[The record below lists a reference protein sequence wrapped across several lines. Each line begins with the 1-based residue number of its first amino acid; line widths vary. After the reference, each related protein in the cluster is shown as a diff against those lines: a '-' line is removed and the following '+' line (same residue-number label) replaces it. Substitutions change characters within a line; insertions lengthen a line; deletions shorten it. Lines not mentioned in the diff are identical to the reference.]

1 MATARSNILPNFIL
15 TPQQQTLLFR
25 ALTSNQ
31 PSSSKNDQGSL
42 TPDSLTTSP
51 AQTQKNISFNE
62 PEHGLP
68 DSSLID
74 YDYDIGQD
82 SSFDFD
88 FTNDGV
94 DAQARMIGDLPGTSP
109 ESNDSFK
116 DGSKS
121 PENESSD
128 KRSHPD
134 DEEDEEEAE
143 NGAKRRE
150 SEGKVPKK
158 PGRKPLTNE
167 PSSVSLAPEC
177 STAAQYLIPHPEA
190 KGTESCRSARFS
202 GAEGEAPQGSRDE
215 GRGAREGFHSRE

>member
-1 MATARSNILPNFIL
+1 MASARSNILPNFIL

-51 AQTQKNISFNE
+51 SQPQRNIGFSETQ
-62 PEHGLP
+62 HGLP
-68 DSSLID
+68 DTSHLD
-74 YDYDIGQD
+74 YDYDIGPD

-109 ESNDSFK
+109 ESSDGAK

-134 DEEDEEEAE
+134 DEEDEDEAE

-177 STAAQYLIPHPEA
+177 STSTQYLIPHPEA
-190 KGTESCRSARFS
+190 KGAESCRSARFS
-202 GAEGEAPQGSRDE
+202 GAEREASQGSGDE
-215 GRGAREGFHSRE
+215 G